1 MNLDDSASLRQ
12 RMEAWYGPSD
22 VADVAPVPPTID
34 MPRALRSW
42 YEVAGRWADAINPS
56 DSTKV
61 MSPEQLYV
69 EDGRLVFMTEY
80 IGDWAWATDTVG
92 DDPAVYDRS
101 DDDADWRFLSPGLG
115 EFLHLFWL
123 FNAVTSAPAVAVK
136 HLARPKDLSSVQ
148 SGMHHIATVNW
159 RCPLEVLKFYEADG
173 TLAYIASDA
182 GSPSAFINLGA
193 STRSANPVFESIAG
207 QSWYRYQRRPAVAD
221 G

>member
-1 MNLDDSASLRQ
+1 MNLDDPASLRH

-42 YEVAGRWADAINPS
+42 YEVAGRWTDAINPS
-56 DSTKV
+56 DSTTV

-80 IGDWAWATDTVG
+80 IGDWAWATDTTG
-92 DDPAVYDRS
+92 DNPAVYDRE
-101 DDDADWRFLSPGLG
+101 DRDADWQFSAPGLA

-123 FNAVTSAPAVAVK
+123 FNAVTSAPALAIK
-136 HLARPKDLSSVQ
+136 HSARPEDLTIVRSR
-148 SGMHHIATVNW
+148 MRHIETANW
-159 RCPLEVLKFYEADG
+159 RCPIEVLEFYEADG

-182 GSPSAFINLGA
+182 GSPSAFITLGA
-193 STRSANPVFESIAG
+193 STRSANPVFESVAG
-207 QSWYRYQRRPAVAD
+207 PSWHRPAVYQR
-221 G
+221 